1 MPIVAHLPLCFCRIH
16 IKHGHQHRPIFF
28 ASQTLIVEPLIISQH
43 TIKMFLC
50 LRGHNA
56 VKAYQ
61 AFFNDPQ
68 LLARLKEEKLKIDL
82 LFIDGDHSY
91 DMVIS
96 YFESF
101 APFVNPGGWIVFD
114 DYMDHKHSPEVQPAV
129 NDLRKR
135 LRGAKSIW
143 FWDLCQILNGSQKGM
158 AAS

>member
-1 MPIVAHLPLCFCRIH
+1 
-16 IKHGHQHRPIFF
+16 
-28 ASQTLIVEPLIISQH
+28 
-43 TIKMFLC
+43 MFE
-50 LRGHNA
+50 GHNA

-61 AFFNDPQ
+61 AFSNDPQ

-96 YFESF
+96 DFESF

-129 NDLRKR
+129 NDLSKR
-135 LRGAKSIW
+135 LREGEEYLVLGPLPNIKRIPEGDGRVLKFSNEFVIRK
-143 FWDLCQILNGSQKGM
+143 QVGSQ
-158 AAS
+158 SS